1 MIKKIIFTI
10 LFLISLTGI
19 EIASLSDWFI
29 LSLVIHVIWLTM
41 TSNQILR
48 RQKVKYKTDRI
59 FKIFNKVII
68 YILIADVVII
78 ILSMSFGFRLIFA
91 NLYRPT
97 FYLSL
102 ICITISVLGNYF
114 IVIDYLTK
122 KTDSLSKKVLLGI
135 SSLFYP
141 IGVYILTEN

>member
-48 RQKVKYKTDRI
+48 GQKVKYKTDRI

-91 NLYRPT
+91 NLYNLNL
-97 FYLSL
+97 YA
-102 ICITISVLGNYF
+102 
-114 IVIDYLTK
+114 
-122 KTDSLSKKVLLGI
+122 
-135 SSLFYP
+135 
-141 IGVYILTEN
+141 